1 MIKKIFLVACL
12 SLLLSGYCSAQHSDE
27 SANIKKLRFY
37 QDSLNVLGKK
47 FINNESAV
55 ERKNAGYEFIKTLVT
70 ALKVPNSFLFPF
82 DSVKSVTIINSPDNT
97 FRIISW
103 HIIDQNGIYRF
114 YGTVQL
120 NTGGNLKMY
129 PLEDYSPMFRNPE
142 DSVTNNQK
150 WFGAQYYKIIP
161 VYSPKVYYV
170 LLGWKGNNDQSTKK
184 VIDVITFKNNMPELG
199 LPVFDGNGKTRK
211 RVVFEYTRQASML
224 LKYVPEQNLIV
235 FDHLAPPDPR
245 HKSEPHS
252 FGPDLSYD
260 GYKQK
265 NGRWVYVDNLDMR
278 NVPDNHDSQYT
289 DPKKQAEI
297 DRATKEK

>member
-1 MIKKIFLVACL
+1 MKSFVNLLIFLL
-12 SLLLSGYCSAQHSDE
+12 FSGYCSAQHSDE

-37 QDSLNVLGKK
+37 QDSLTILGKK
-47 FINNESAV
+47 FINNESDV

-82 DSVKSVTIINSPDNT
+82 DSVKTVTIINSPDNT

-103 HIIDQNGIYRF
+103 HIIDKNGIYRF

-129 PLEDYSPMFRNPE
+129 PLEDYSPMFKNPE

-199 LPVFDGNGKTRK
+199 LPVFDGNGKN
-211 RVVFEYTRQASML
+211 
-224 LKYVPEQNLIV
+224 P
-235 FDHLAPPDPR
+235 
-245 HKSEPHS
+245 
-252 FGPDLSYD
+252 
-260 GYKQK
+260 
-265 NGRWVYVDNLDMR
+265 
-278 NVPDNHDSQYT
+278 
-289 DPKKQAEI
+289 
-297 DRATKEK
+297 